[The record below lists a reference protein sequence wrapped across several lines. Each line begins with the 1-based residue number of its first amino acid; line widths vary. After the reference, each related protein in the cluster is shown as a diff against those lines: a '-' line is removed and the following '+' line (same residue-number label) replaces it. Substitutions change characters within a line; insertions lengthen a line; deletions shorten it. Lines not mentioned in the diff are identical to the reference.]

1 MNAAERTALIQEEI
15 KKAQEVVR
23 KKNVTIGTERLWC
36 KGQWKNFEV
45 YRVPVDALLLNIDN
59 RRFSAERKLMEDK
72 LGHSLDPE
80 NNPNDEQSVISIL
93 LDTGHHID
101 GDVVKGK
108 PSKDYIALRKDWQI
122 RGQESPF
129 WIRPDGTV
137 HNGNRRLA
145 VVKRMRVEEGLE
157 RTRYVDAIVLDPAE
171 IDEQDLFEMEQREQL
186 TENFKVRYSDI
197 NLLMTLRD
205 AAEVQR
211 IDWNDPQDIERV
223 AGELQEFVKGGD
235 KGYAAIQLWAI
246 KYMDDYL
253 KYIGSPGDYPKLIR
267 QIERFRD
274 VGKNMV
280 KMLEEYPDDAVD
292 MLQLQ
297 FEAISA
303 NITNYDIRVIGKIF
317 SEDRDEYHR
326 LRESIETIVAQTEPN
341 TKLESPDLSTIAS
354 DDENEEAS
362 GSGPVVSNYPTERV
376 KSAFLDTIDGF
387 KARNLEI
394 ASKLN
399 QVASRL
405 RPVKIDQ
412 LAEGLEG
419 PEAAAIRN
427 SLEEI
432 VGWVEKAKVLL
443 K

>member
-1 MNAAERTALIQEEI
+1 MNEAERTALIQDEI
-15 KKAQEVVR
+15 RRAKEVARV
-23 KKNVTIGTERLWC
+23 KNTPIETERLWS
-36 KGQWKNFEV
+36 KGTWKHFEK
-45 YRVPVDALLLNIDN
+45 YEVPVDALLLNIDN
-59 RRFSAERKLMEDK
+59 RRFSAERRLLEDK

-93 LDTGHHID
+93 LDTGHTVD
-101 GDVVKGK
+101 GDTVKGK
-108 PSKDYIALRKDWQI
+108 PSRDYIALRKDWQI
-122 RGQESPF
+122 RGQEAPF

-137 HNGNRRLA
+137 RNGNRRLA
-145 VVKRMRVEEGLE
+145 MVKRLRSEEGIE
-157 RTRYVDAIVLDPAE
+157 RTRYVEAIVLDPVE
-171 IDEQDLFEMEQREQL
+171 INEQDLFEMEQREQL

-197 NLLMTLRD
+197 NLLITLKD

-211 IDWNDPQDIERV
+211 IDWNNPEDIERV

-253 KYIGSPGDYPKLIR
+253 NYIGSPGDYPKLIR

-326 LRESIETIVAQTEPN
+326 LREKVEAILPQTAPN
-341 TKLESPDLSTIAS
+341 TKLESPDLSAIKV
-354 DDENEEAS
+354 DDEDEEVS
-362 GSGPVVSNYPTERV
+362 EPGPVVSNYPTERV

-387 KARNLEI
+387 KAKNLEI
-394 ASKLN
+394 ARKLN

-405 RPVKIDQ
+405 RAVGIDQ
-412 LAEGLEG
+412 LAEGFEG
-419 PEAAAIRN
+419 PEASTIRE
-427 SLEEI
+427 SLNEI
-432 VGWVEKAKVLL
+432 IGWVEEAKALL